1 MLLFSSGT
9 FTVDGITVFPD
20 HADKNQ
26 FWYLP
31 GPVGLETEADSSEPQ
46 FLMILYAPDVA
57 NAGIKGTGFLNV
69 TLALT
74 VSDMTKSK
82 IIGQIRSQ
90 FPDVDNPLLAPVPFD
105 DGTVQIVALDLQGSG
120 GTAGTGM
127 AVEHI
132 YGASNPELFGN
143 NDAILAVTLSEE
155 GATILEQAFQDG
167 MTPVGGIYNMKFT
180 GVLPALDVKITADM
194 KRVYDS
200 FSVDVGAQAY
210 WVSAGIDATFEKLRQ
225 DQVIT
230 VEIVNLATDGSTSQQ
245 EQFALSLFKDQILT
259 QLFTPSLTP
268 TTEQAADAQNVQVGA
283 GTAGHPTTTI
293 GTTGT
298 TPPRTTGTSGTT
310 MGTTSSSSSSM
321 GATHTTPGMT
331 SPGSSTTAGSHPA
344 GTATSGTTATGTG
357 TGTTTSGTG
366 TTGAPTGGTGTS
378 ASTGSGTATG
388 TAPATT
394 GGTGTPAAVAPGTGG
409 AGIPKPPATGGTLPT
424 TVTNPLAKAAG
435 TAAAASSAAS
445 PFGISLKLK
454 FVQQDELKTVEYE
467 FNQMNAVQRTY
478 SPQGYFGLLLQGIDQ
493 SKHFLKVDGTDPF
506 FNQFAVTVNPPKDFA
521 GIGLLAAHVAL
532 DYGDPNDT
540 TNDKHGE
547 FLFDPTHQTQ
557 QTWAVFQGLIQRTDY
572 NYTAD
577 YKFDPES
584 GWVGEQTSYTL
595 PMVNTENRVLNL
607 DPYDFLGFMQ
617 VAVSPSRINADLVDR
632 IEVPLQYTAPSGWQA
647 STTIIVRPGSAP
659 QYWKL
664 RLADKTDRTYTYS
677 TNCYLK
683 DGTLISSDPV
693 TSTASAVI
701 VSDPFVGALDI
712 TFQPALDTTYK
723 MAIVELSYQD
733 TAHNYSYQTTF
744 QLQPT
749 SLANKVHIP
758 LMDRTLNQYQYRITL
773 ISSANQQTQGS
784 YITAS
789 DPLVVVAPSS

>member
-31 GPVGLETEADSSEPQ
+31 GPVGLETEADSNEPQ

-69 TLALT
+69 TLALK

-82 IIGQIRSQ
+82 IVGQIRSQ
-90 FPDVDNPLLAPVPFD
+90 FPDVDNPVLAPVPFD
-105 DGTVQIVALDLQGSG
+105 EGTVQVVALDLQGSG

-127 AVEHI
+127 AVQHI
-132 YGASNPELFGN
+132 LGASNPELFGN
-143 NDAILAVTLSEE
+143 NDALFALTLTEE

-167 MTPVGGIYNMKFT
+167 MTPVGGIYNLKFT

-194 KRVYDS
+194 KRVYQS
-200 FSVDVGAQAY
+200 FSVGLSAQVY

-225 DQVIT
+225 DQAIK

-268 TTEQAADAQNVQVGA
+268 ATAQAADAQSVQTGVGT
-283 GTAGHPTTTI
+283 GTGTHPTTTT

-298 TPPRTTGTSGTT
+298 TTPHPTTPTGSMGVPTGSGGT
-310 MGTTSSSSSSM
+310 M
-321 GATHTTPGMT
+321 GATHPPTPGM
-331 SPGSSTTAGSHPA
+331 SGSTPT
-344 GTATSGTTATGTG
+344 GTAPKPPTPTPGTPTPGTPTPTGGATPPTGTG
-357 TGTTTSGTG
+357 TAPTG
-366 TTGAPTGGTGTS
+366 TPSGAGAAPAPAPTGGT
-378 ASTGSGTATG
+378 
-388 TAPATT
+388 
-394 GGTGTPAAVAPGTGG
+394 TPTPPKPPGTGG
-409 AGIPKPPATGGTLPT
+409 AGTPPVN
-424 TVTNPLAKAAG
+424 VTNPLAKAAG

-445 PFGISLKLK
+445 PFGVSLKLK

-547 FLFDPTHQTQ
+547 FLFDPTHLTQ

-584 GWVGEQTSYTL
+584 GWVGEETSYTL
-595 PMVNTENRVLNL
+595 PTVNTENRVLNL

-617 VAVSPSRINADLVDR
+617 ISVSASRINADLVDR
-632 IEVPLQYTAPSGWQA
+632 IEVPLQYTAKSGWQA
-647 STTIIVRPGSAP
+647 STTIIVRPGSPA
-659 QYWKL
+659 QGWKL
-664 RLADKTDRTYTYS
+664 RLADKDERTYTYS

-712 TFQPALDTTYK
+712 TFQPAFDTTYK

-744 QLQPT
+744 QLLST
-749 SLANKVHIP
+749 SPANKVHIP
-758 LMDRTLNQYQYRITL
+758 LMDRTLNQYQYRITM
-773 ISSANQQTQGS
+773 INSANQQQQGA
-784 YITAS
+784 YITAT